1 MIAHVHGQQSDLG
14 RLRHM
19 SASNVAEA
27 LPFLNDARANV
38 REVAAVG
45 LASLTSTSEPH
56 LDEYDADDRSRAV
69 ACLPSAGPRES
80 VPPFISKLYDILS
93 HSNVPTDTIRWGANG
108 DTIVVTDQER
118 FATEV
123 LPRYFK
129 HNNIR
134 SFVRQLNSYRFQR
147 CRPAA
152 DEMGEHGRLEFYL
165 PTFRAGRKDL
175 LCYCTRGNVPQRL
188 PPGMSWSPLPL
199 HVEARASTASA
210 PAPISLPDDTLA
222 LSKELISVQEAIAML
237 DAQVNRQASE
247 MQGRVGMLIDLL
259 GLRPPPPNVPAE
271 PFPAEPAPRPRH
283 GPQMGSRHAAP
294 PHATTPHATTPHA
307 PQPPIMALA
316 DLPPSADL
324 GSQPCTMGS

>member
-1 MIAHVHGQQSDLG
+1 MQHGRQQGRDLD
-14 RLRHM
+14 RLRYM
-19 SASNVAEA
+19 SASGVAEA
-27 LPFLNDARANV
+27 LPFLDDARANV
-38 REVAAVG
+38 RETAAGG

-56 LDEYDADDRSRAV
+56 LDEYAADDRSRVV

-152 DEMGEHGRLEFYL
+152 DEMGEHGRLEFYM

-188 PPGMSWSPLPL
+188 PPDLPL

-210 PAPISLPDDTLA
+210 PAPISLPDETLA
-222 LSKELISVQEAIAML
+222 LSKELMSVQEAIATL
-237 DAQVNRQASE
+237 DAQVNRQASD

-259 GLRPPPPNVPAE
+259 GLRPPPPAE
-271 PFPAEPAPRPRH
+271 PILPAEPALRQQH

-294 PHATTPHATTPHA
+294 CAA
-307 PQPPIMALA
+307 PPMMALA
-316 DLPPSADL
+316 DLPPSSSAFADL
-324 GSQPCTMGS
+324 GWPCTMGS